1 MTLTTA
7 PSVAAPHTPPAV
19 PVSAPPTTSAAPDP
33 AQHAVAPSP
42 ARALTGAGLAALLVA
57 FLPVNM
63 TFGSVNL
70 LESAITGDLGVT
82 ASGGQL
88 VLSAYTTAFAATL
101 VVAGRLGDRFGRR
114 RLLAAGVGA
123 FGVAS
128 VLAALAPNLVTLV
141 VLRAVLG
148 VAAGLFTPQVL
159 STIQST
165 APAKLRAL
173 GVTLF
178 AAVGGIATMAGQLLA
193 GAVSQAAGDH
203 WGWRLVQILTGAIGA
218 AALLAL
224 RTVPE
229 SRSTAPLTLDLRGA
243 ALLGTGLLLVVVPLT
258 LGASAGGPAPV
269 LAMLAAG
276 GAVLTAFARS
286 QRAAERRGELPV
298 VPPSVLRT
306 PAVRQGLIMSLLFFT
321 GYGAFLYEFSALAQG
336 AFGVDAWGTVVLLLG
351 FGAGFIVTAL
361 ALPAVERR
369 TGRWTMTGAAIGQAA
384 VLVALAV
391 TVSGTHGGAPWALQ
405 PLLIALGVTQA
416 LMYGPVLRTV
426 LSRTPTWAAG
436 VAGGLFT
443 TLQQLGLGLGVAL
456 LGGLFHAVAD
466 ATADGSAAA
475 GLPRG
480 FAAAMAV
487 QAALALAFAYFATRI
502 ARAGAPK
509 ATV

>member
-1 MTLTTA
+1 MTTQTFPTA
-7 PSVAAPHTPPAV
+7 
-19 PVSAPPTTSAAPDP
+19 
-33 AQHAVAPSP
+33 HAGASHP
-42 ARALTGAGLAALLVA
+42 ARALTGAGLAVLLVA
-57 FLPVNM
+57 YLPVNM

-70 LESAITGDLGVT
+70 LEPAITDDLGVT
-82 ASGGQL
+82 VSGGQL

-114 RLLAAGVGA
+114 RLLAVGAGA

-141 VLRAVLG
+141 ALRAVLG
-148 VAAGLFTPQVL
+148 IAAGLFTPQIL

-165 APAKLRAL
+165 APEKLRAL

-178 AAVGGIATMAGQLLA
+178 AAVSGIATVTGQLLA
-193 GAVSQAAGDH
+193 GAVAQAAGDH
-203 WGWRLVQILTGAIGA
+203 CGWRLVQMLTGAIGA
-218 AALLAL
+218 AALFAL

-229 SRSTAPLTLDLRGA
+229 SRSTAPLALDLRGA
-243 ALLGTGLLLVVVPLT
+243 ALLGAGLLLVVVPLT
-258 LGASAGGPAPV
+258 LGTSAGGPAPV

-276 GAVLTAFARS
+276 GAVLAVFVRS

-306 PAVRQGLIMSLLFFT
+306 PAVRQGLIMTLLFFT
-321 GYGAFLYEFSALAQG
+321 GYGAFLYEFSALCQG
-336 AFGVDAWGTVVLLLG
+336 AFGVDAWGAVVLLLG
-351 FGAGFIVTAL
+351 FGAAFVVTAL

-369 TGRWTMTGAAIGQAA
+369 TGRWTMTGAAIVQAA
-384 VLVALAV
+384 VLLGLAF
-391 TVSGTHGGAPWALQ
+391 TVNGTDGGSPSALQ
-405 PLLIALGVTQA
+405 PLLIVLGVTQA

-456 LGGLFHAVAD
+456 LGGVFHAVAT
-466 ATADGSAAA
+466 ATAGGPAT
-475 GLPRG
+475 GLPHG
-480 FAAAMAV
+480 FAVAVTV
-487 QAALALAFAYFATRI
+487 QAALALAFAFLAARI
-502 ARAGAPK
+502 APAGA
-509 ATV
+509 A

>member
-1 MTLTTA
+1 MTVQTVPA
-7 PSVAAPHTPPAV
+7 ARAAAPC
-19 PVSAPPTTSAAPDP
+19 
-33 AQHAVAPSP
+33 P
-42 ARALTGAGLAALLVA
+42 ARALTGAGLAVLLVA
-57 FLPVNM
+57 YLPVNM

-70 LESAITGDLGVT
+70 LEPAITADLGVSV
-82 ASGGQL
+82 AGGQL

-114 RLLAAGVGA
+114 RLLTAGVAA

-128 VLAALAPNLVTLV
+128 VLAALAPNLVVLV

-148 VAAGLFTPQVL
+148 AAAGLFTPQVL

-165 APAKLRAL
+165 APERLRTP

-178 AAVGGIATMAGQLLA
+178 AAVGGIATVAGQLLA
-193 GAVSQAAGDH
+193 GAVAQAAGEH
-203 WGWRLVQILTGAIGA
+203 WGWRLVQVVAGATGAV
-218 AALLAL
+218 ALLAL

-229 SRSTAPLTLDLRGA
+229 SRSTAPLALDLRGA

-258 LGASAGGPAPV
+258 LGTSAGGPAPV

-276 GAVLTAFARS
+276 GAVLAVFARS

-306 PAVRQGLIMSLLFFT
+306 PAVRQGLIMTLLFFT
-321 GYGAFLYEFSALAQG
+321 CYGAFLYEFSALAQG
-336 AFGVDAWGTVVLLLG
+336 AFGVDAWGAVVLLLG
-351 FGAGFIVTAL
+351 FGAAFVTTSL

-369 TGRWTMTGAAIGQAA
+369 TGRWTMTGAAVGQAA
-384 VLVALAV
+384 VLVCLAV
-391 TVSGTHGGAPWALQ
+391 TVSGAHGENPAALQ
-405 PLLIALGVTQA
+405 PLLIVLGVTQA

-456 LGGLFHAVAD
+456 LGGLFHAVS
-466 ATADGSAAA
+466 TAAA
-475 GLPRG
+475 GTPGDGLPRG
-480 FAAAMAV
+480 FTVAVTV
-487 QAALALAFAYFATRI
+487 QAALTLLFAFLA
-502 ARAGAPK
+502 ARVARGGAAGRRMEGR
-509 ATV
+509 

>member
-1 MTLTTA
+1 MTTYTD
-7 PSVAAPHTPPAV
+7 PVASPVAPH
-19 PVSAPPTTSAAPDP
+19 
-33 AQHAVAPSP
+33 P
-42 ARALTGAGLAALLVA
+42 ARSLTGTGLAVLLVA
-57 FLPVNM
+57 YLPVNM

-70 LESAITGDLGVT
+70 LEPAITEDLGVT

-114 RLLAAGVGA
+114 RLLAAGAGA

-148 VAAGLFTPQVL
+148 IAAGLFTPQVL

-165 APAKLRAL
+165 APEKLRAL

-178 AAVGGIATMAGQLLA
+178 AAVSGIATITGQLLA
-193 GAVSQAAGDH
+193 GAVAQAAGDH
-203 WGWRLVQILTGAIGA
+203 WGWRLVQMLTGAVGA

-224 RTVPE
+224 RAVPE
-229 SRSTAPLTLDLRGA
+229 SHSTAPLALDLRGA
-243 ALLGTGLLLVVVPLT
+243 ALLGAGLLLVVVPLT
-258 LGASAGGPAPV
+258 LGTGAGGLAPV

-276 GAVLTAFARS
+276 GAVLAVFARS
-286 QRAAERRGELPV
+286 QRAAERRGALPV

-306 PAVRQGLIMSLLFFT
+306 PAVRHGMIMTLLFFT
-321 GYGAFLYEFSALAQG
+321 GYGAFLYEFSALSQG
-336 AFGVDAWGTVVLLLG
+336 TFGVDAWGAVVMLLG
-351 FGAGFIVTAL
+351 FGAAFVVTAL

-369 TGRWTMTGAAIGQAA
+369 TGRWTMTGAAIGQTA
-384 VLVALAV
+384 VLLSLAV
-391 TVSGTHGGAPWALQ
+391 TVNGTHGAPPPALQ
-405 PLLIALGVTQA
+405 PLLILLGVSQA

-456 LGGLFHAVAD
+456 LGGVFHAAAS
-466 ATADGSAAA
+466 ATKGGPAA
-475 GLPRG
+475 GLPHG
-480 FAAAMAV
+480 FAVAVTV
-487 QAALALAFAYFATRI
+487 QAVLALAFAFLATRV
-502 ARAGAPK
+502 ARAGAGGPDMIPTRPEPGST
-509 ATV
+509 A

>member
-1 MTLTTA
+1 MTTQPVQTPRSVPLTQTA
-7 PSVAAPHTPPAV
+7 PATHP
-19 PVSAPPTTSAAPDP
+19 
-33 AQHAVAPSP
+33 VAPGP
-42 ARALTGAGLAALLVA
+42 ARALTGAGLAVLLVA
-57 FLPVNM
+57 YLPVNM

-70 LESAITGDLGVT
+70 LEPAITEDLGVT

-128 VLAALAPNLVTLV
+128 VLAAFAPDLVTLV

-148 VAAGLFTPQVL
+148 LAAGLFTPQVL

-165 APAKLRAL
+165 APERLRAL

-178 AAVGGIATMAGQLLA
+178 AAVSGIATVTGQLLA
-193 GAVSQAAGDH
+193 GAVAQAAGDH
-203 WGWRLVQILTGAIGA
+203 WGWRLVQVLTGAIGA

-229 SRSTAPLTLDLRGA
+229 SRSTAPLALDLRGA
-243 ALLGTGLLLVVVPLT
+243 VLLGAGLLLVVVPLT
-258 LGASAGGPAPV
+258 LGTSAGGPAPV

-276 GAVLTAFARS
+276 GAVLAAFAHS
-286 QRAAERRGELPV
+286 QHAAERRGELPV
-298 VPPSVLRT
+298 VPPSLLRT
-306 PAVRQGLIMSLLFFT
+306 PVVRRGLVMTLLFFT
-321 GYGAFLYEFSALAQG
+321 GYGAFLYEFSALSQG
-336 AFGVDAWGTVVLLLG
+336 AFGVDAWGAVVMLLG
-351 FGAGFIVTAL
+351 FGAAFVVTAL

-369 TGRWTMTGAAIGQAA
+369 TGRWTMTGAAVGQAA
-384 VLVALAV
+384 VLLGLALTVNGAHGEAPSAV
-391 TVSGTHGGAPWALQ
+391 Q
-405 PLLIALGVTQA
+405 PLLILLGVSQA

-456 LGGLFHAVAD
+456 LGGVFHAVAT
-466 ATADGSAAA
+466 ATTGGPTA
-475 GLPRG
+475 GLPHG
-480 FAAAMAV
+480 FAVAV
-487 QAALALAFAYFATRI
+487 ALQAVLAVAFAFLATRV
-502 ARAGAPK
+502 ARAGEDGRG
-509 ATV
+509 

>member
-1 MTLTTA
+1 MTVTTVPAAHTA
-7 PSVAAPHTPPAV
+7 PTVPAPHAAPTVPA
-19 PVSAPPTTSAAPDP
+19 A
-33 AQHAVAPSP
+33 HAVAPPP
-42 ARALTGAGLAALLVA
+42 ARALTGTGLAALLVA

-70 LESAITGDLGVT
+70 LEPAITADLGVT
-82 ASGGQL
+82 VSGGQL

-114 RLLAAGVGA
+114 RLLSAGVAA
-123 FGVAS
+123 FGMAS
-128 VLAALAPNLVTLV
+128 ALAALAPNLVTLV

-165 APAKLRAL
+165 APEKLRSL

-178 AAVGGIATMAGQLLA
+178 AAVGGIATVAGQLLA
-193 GAVSQAAGDH
+193 GGVSQAAGDH
-203 WGWRLVQILTGAIGA
+203 WGWRLVQVFTGAIGA
-218 AALLAL
+218 VALLAL

-229 SRSTAPLTLDLRGA
+229 SRSTAPLALDLRGA

-258 LGASAGGPAPV
+258 LGTSAGGPAPV
-269 LAMLAAG
+269 LAMLATG
-276 GAVLTAFARS
+276 GVLLAAFARS

-306 PAVRQGLIMSLLFFT
+306 PAVRQGLIMTLLFFT

-351 FGAGFIVTAL
+351 FGAAFVVTAL

-384 VLVALAV
+384 VLLLLVL
-391 TVSGTHGGAPWALQ
+391 TVHGSHGHTPWALQ
-405 PLLIALGVTQA
+405 PLLIVLGVTQA

-466 ATADGSAAA
+466 AAADGPAAA
-475 GLPRG
+475 LPRG
-480 FAAAMAV
+480 FAVAV
-487 QAALALAFAYFATRI
+487 TAQAVLALAFAFLASRI
-502 ARAGAPK
+502 ARAGSPD
-509 ATV
+509 TV

>member
-1 MTLTTA
+1 MTTQTIPTA
-7 PSVAAPHTPPAV
+7 
-19 PVSAPPTTSAAPDP
+19 
-33 AQHAVAPSP
+33 HAVASHP
-42 ARALTGAGLAALLVA
+42 ARALTGAGLAVLLVA
-57 FLPVNM
+57 YLPVNM

-70 LESAITGDLGVT
+70 LEPAITDDLGVT
-82 ASGGQL
+82 VSGGQL

-114 RLLAAGVGA
+114 RLLAVGVGA

-141 VLRAVLG
+141 ALRAVLG
-148 VAAGLFTPQVL
+148 IAAGLFTPQVL
-159 STIQST
+159 SIIQST
-165 APAKLRAL
+165 APEKLRAL

-178 AAVGGIATMAGQLLA
+178 AAISGIATVTGQLLA
-193 GAVSQAAGDH
+193 GAMAQAAGGH

-218 AALLAL
+218 VALLAL

-229 SRSTAPLTLDLRGA
+229 SRSTAPLALDLRGA
-243 ALLGTGLLLVVVPLT
+243 ALLGAGLLLVVVPLT
-258 LGASAGGPAPV
+258 LGTSAGGPAPV

-276 GAVLTAFARS
+276 GAVLAVFVRS
-286 QRAAERRGELPV
+286 QRAAERRDELPV

-306 PAVRQGLIMSLLFFT
+306 PAVRQGLIMTLLFFT
-321 GYGAFLYEFSALAQG
+321 GYGAFLYEFSALCQG
-336 AFGVDAWGTVVLLLG
+336 AFGVDAWGAVVLLLG
-351 FGAGFIVTAL
+351 FGAAFVVTAL

-384 VLVALAV
+384 VLLGLAFIV
-391 TVSGTHGGAPWALQ
+391 NGADGGSPSALQ
-405 PLLIALGVTQA
+405 PLLIVLGVTQA

-456 LGGLFHAVAD
+456 LGGVFHAVAT
-466 ATADGSAAA
+466 ATAGGPAA
-475 GLPRG
+475 GLPHG
-480 FAAAMAV
+480 FAVAVTV
-487 QAALALAFAYFATRI
+487 QAALALAFAFLAARI
-502 ARAGAPK
+502 APAGA
-509 ATV
+509 A

>member
-1 MTLTTA
+1 MTVTTA
-7 PSVAAPHTPPAV
+7 PPAHTTTSAPAPHT
-19 PVSAPPTTSAAPDP
+19 
-33 AQHAVAPSP
+33 VASPP
-42 ARALTGAGLAALLVA
+42 ARALTGAGLAALLIA

-70 LESAITGDLGVT
+70 LEPAITGDLGVT

-128 VLAALAPNLVTLV
+128 VLAALAPDLVTLV

-178 AAVGGIATMAGQLLA
+178 AAVGGIATVAGQLLA

-203 WGWRLVQILTGAIGA
+203 WGWRLVQILTGVIGA
-218 AALLAL
+218 VALLAL

-229 SRSTAPLTLDLRGA
+229 SRSTAPLALDLRGA

-258 LGASAGGPAPV
+258 LGTSAGGPAPV
-269 LAMLAAG
+269 LAMLAAA
-276 GAVLTAFARS
+276 GAVLTVFARS

-336 AFGVDAWGTVVLLLG
+336 AFGVTAWGTVVLLLG

-369 TGRWTMTGAAIGQAA
+369 TGRWTMTGAAVGQAA
-384 VLVALAV
+384 VLVGLALAV
-391 TVSGTHGGAPWALQ
+391 SSTHGHTPWALQ
-405 PLLIALGVTQA
+405 PLLILLGVTQA

-466 ATADGSAAA
+466 ATADGSAA

-480 FAAAMAV
+480 FAAAVAV
-487 QAALALAFAYFATRI
+487 QAALALAFAFFATRI
-502 ARAGAPK
+502 ARAGAPET
-509 ATV
+509 AA

>member
-1 MTLTTA
+1 MTVTTVPAAHTA
-7 PSVAAPHTPPAV
+7 PTAPAPHTVPTVPA
-19 PVSAPPTTSAAPDP
+19 A
-33 AQHAVAPSP
+33 HAVAPP
-42 ARALTGAGLAALLVA
+42 PGRALTGAGLAALLVA

-70 LESAITGDLGVT
+70 LEPAITADLGVT
-82 ASGGQL
+82 VSGGQL

-114 RLLAAGVGA
+114 RLLSAGVGA

-165 APAKLRAL
+165 APEKLRSL

-178 AAVGGIATMAGQLLA
+178 AAVGGIATVAGQLLA
-193 GAVSQAAGDH
+193 GGVSQAAGDH
-203 WGWRLVQILTGAIGA
+203 WGWRLVQVLTGAIGA

-229 SRSTAPLTLDLRGA
+229 SRSTAPLALDLRGA

-258 LGASAGGPAPV
+258 LGTSAGGPAPV

-276 GAVLTAFARS
+276 GVLLAAFARS
-286 QRAAERRGELPV
+286 QRTAERRGELPV

-306 PAVRQGLIMSLLFFT
+306 PAVRQGLIMTLLFFT
-321 GYGAFLYEFSALAQG
+321 GYGAFLYEFSALSQG

-351 FGAGFIVTAL
+351 FGAAFVVTAL

-384 VLVALAV
+384 VLLLLVL
-391 TVSGTHGGAPWALQ
+391 TVHSSHGHTPWALQ
-405 PLLIALGVTQA
+405 PLLIVLGVTQA

-466 ATADGSAAA
+466 AAADGPAAA
-475 GLPRG
+475 LPRG
-480 FAAAMAV
+480 FAVAV
-487 QAALALAFAYFATRI
+487 TAQAVLALAFAFLASRI
-502 ARAGAPK
+502 ARAGAPR
-509 ATV
+509 TV

>member
-7 PSVAAPHTPPAV
+7 PSTPVPAPHTARAV
-19 PVSAPPTTSAAPDP
+19 PLTTTALGPAP
-33 AQHAVAPSP
+33 HAVAPPP

-70 LESAITGDLGVT
+70 LEPAITGDLGVT

-178 AAVGGIATMAGQLLA
+178 AAVGGIATVAGQLLA

-243 ALLGTGLLLVVVPLT
+243 ALLGAGLLLVVVPLT
-258 LGASAGGPAPV
+258 LGTSAGGPAPV
-269 LAMLAAG
+269 LAMLAAA

-336 AFGVDAWGTVVLLLG
+336 AFGVDAWHTVVLLLG

-369 TGRWTMTGAAIGQAA
+369 TGRWTMTGAAIGQTA
-384 VLVALAV
+384 VLVGLAV
-391 TVSGTHGGAPWALQ
+391 AVNGTHGHTPAALQ

-480 FAAAMAV
+480 FAVAVAV
-487 QAALALAFAYFATRI
+487 QAALSLAFAFFATRI
-502 ARAGAPK
+502 ARGGTGQPETA
-509 ATV
+509 

>member
-1 MTLTTA
+1 MTTYTD
-7 PSVAAPHTPPAV
+7 PAV
-19 PVSAPPTTSAAPDP
+19 SPVAT
-33 AQHAVAPSP
+33 HP
-42 ARALTGAGLAALLVA
+42 ARSLTGAGLAVLLVA
-57 FLPVNM
+57 YLPVNM

-70 LESAITGDLGVT
+70 LEPAITEDLGVT

-114 RLLAAGVGA
+114 RLLAAGAGA

-148 VAAGLFTPQVL
+148 IAAGLFTPQVL

-165 APAKLRAL
+165 APGKLRAL

-178 AAVGGIATMAGQLLA
+178 AAVSGIATITGQLLA
-193 GAVSQAAGDH
+193 GAVAQAAGDH
-203 WGWRLVQILTGAIGA
+203 WGWRLVQILTGAVGA

-229 SRSTAPLTLDLRGA
+229 SRSTAPLALDLRGA
-243 ALLGTGLLLVVVPLT
+243 ALLGAGLLLVVVPLT
-258 LGASAGGPAPV
+258 LGTGAGGPAPV

-276 GAVLTAFARS
+276 GAVLTVFARS

-306 PAVRQGLIMSLLFFT
+306 PAVRQGLIMTLLFFT
-321 GYGAFLYEFSALAQG
+321 GYGAFLYEFSALSQG
-336 AFGVDAWGTVVLLLG
+336 AFGVDAWGAVVMLLG
-351 FGAGFIVTAL
+351 FGAAFVVTAL

-369 TGRWTMTGAAIGQAA
+369 TGRWTMTGAALGQTA
-384 VLVALAV
+384 VLLSLAV
-391 TVSGTHGGAPWALQ
+391 TVNGAHGGPPPVLQ
-405 PLLIALGVTQA
+405 PLLILLGVSQA

-443 TLQQLGLGLGVAL
+443 TLQQLGLGLGVAV
-456 LGGLFHAVAD
+456 LGGVFHAAAS
-466 ATADGSAAA
+466 ATTGGPTE
-475 GLPRG
+475 GLPHG
-480 FAAAMAV
+480 FAVAVTV
-487 QAALALAFAYFATRI
+487 QAALALAFAFLATRI
-502 ARAGAPK
+502 ARAGAGGPE
-509 ATV
+509 AIRTRPEPGRTA